1 MHGFSGYCSRL
12 QYKAAII
19 FLDYKEVTMK
29 KALMII
35 AIMILVPVLM
45 FAELAVGGVAMLKSP
60 VLLGQK
66 VNLDHVNINQ
76 FTFGGDI
83 RFKVEMI
90 QLESMLVCST
100 GDITGLDIYTDAGLA
115 FDIALIRL
123 SVGAGPNFTWN
134 FTNKPPLQAGLNAK
148 VGADLMLG
156 NVSVGC
162 SYLMVM
168 NYNSHVD
175 IYTNTGLFGIQVLVW
190 M

>member
-1 MHGFSGYCSRL
+1 
-12 QYKAAII
+12 
-19 FLDYKEVTMK
+19 MK

-35 AIMILVPVLM
+35 AIMILVPVVM

-60 VLLGQK
+60 VLLGQE
-66 VNLDHVNINQ
+66 VNLDNVNVDQ
-76 FTFGGDI
+76 FSFGGDV
-83 RFKVEMI
+83 RLKVGII
-90 QLESMLVCST
+90 QVESLLVCSA
-100 GDITGLDIYTDAGLA
+100 GDVTGLDIYTDAGLA
-115 FDIALIRL
+115 FDIALVRL

-134 FTNKPPLQAGLNAK
+134 FTHQPPLQVGLNAK

-162 SYLMVM
+162 SYIMVM
-168 NYNSHVD
+168 NYNEHVD